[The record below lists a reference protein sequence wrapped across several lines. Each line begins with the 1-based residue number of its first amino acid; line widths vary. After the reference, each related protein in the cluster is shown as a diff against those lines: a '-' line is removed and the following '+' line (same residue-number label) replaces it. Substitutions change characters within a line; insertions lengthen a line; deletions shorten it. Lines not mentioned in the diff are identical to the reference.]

1 MERGNIKVSD
11 KLDVKGWSVESLYI
25 LMWKNQMF
33 VNRRYQRKLVWNL
46 EENQLFIDS
55 LLSKYPV
62 PSIILSEYEVKID
75 DDIDDNYEIIDGLQ
89 RLNAIALFM
98 RRAWMSAWNSP
109 HRFMRHMKNITSGP
123 SSGCWESPRSAV

>member
-46 EENQLFIDS
+46 EENQLFIDFFT
-55 LLSKYPV
+55 
-62 PSIILSEYEVKID
+62 E
-75 DDIDDNYEIIDGLQ
+75 
-89 RLNAIALFM
+89 
-98 RRAWMSAWNSP
+98 
-109 HRFMRHMKNITSGP
+109 
-123 SSGCWESPRSAV
+123 

>member
-98 RRAWMSAWNSP
+98 RCKFPIKYNEEY
-109 HRFMRHMKNITSGP
+109 IL
-123 SSGCWESPRSAV
+123 

>member
-46 EENQLFIDS
+46 EEN
-55 LLSKYPV
+55 
-62 PSIILSEYEVKID
+62 
-75 DDIDDNYEIIDGLQ
+75 
-89 RLNAIALFM
+89 
-98 RRAWMSAWNSP
+98 
-109 HRFMRHMKNITSGP
+109 
-123 SSGCWESPRSAV
+123 